1 MLHHVC
7 SAATQLKLK
16 EFLSNL
22 DSLSQS
28 ILPNIAAD
36 LMAAFSG
43 VRAELRVKSLACKIH
58 NVRVPDQPFMDRL
71 LAVLDDSSSWPS
83 RLFHACLVHGA
94 LQAPALDAEGTSV
107 THHHHSHHHSHD
119 NTDGGDMRLCSPTM
133 RPLLAS
139 RLLIVQEAMSDAPMA
154 ATCTVAPH
162 TKDDDA
168 YLTAWRI
175 NAHRLPH
182 HAHSG
187 VEVCQ
192 SICRAIELL
201 RSESWS
207 ASAHFVT
214 QYCDQNG
221 VVDLARFFR
230 NSDRSGSTCSEAD
243 EWAEAARRVL
253 SPFSAQ
259 LRLHLNPASNG
270 IRAEDGEQVVLLV
283 SWGRRF
289 HRLAE
294 GVVRRILARASC
306 LSAADS
312 AGQCVILY
320 SNRAAWLLSHF
331 TPEAAQAISALA
343 GGHWSELNI
352 VLQRIDAKWE
362 HACREEGGDGQRA
375 VTSVDFLSGVGFSGP
390 LLENRLLPLARQ
402 LDLFG
407 SPGYTMCDIARWA
420 VLQLAFPVCGPY
432 IGEDVQVGE
441 TAPRPTDANGER
453 TVMVSK
459 VR

>member
-83 RLFHACLVHGA
+83 RLLHACLVHGA

-207 ASAHFVT
+207 ASAHFVA
-214 QYCDQNG
+214 QYCDQDS

-270 IRAEDGEQVVLLV
+270 IRAEDGEQVQK
-283 SWGRRF
+283 
-289 HRLAE
+289 A
-294 GVVRRILARASC
+294 
-306 LSAADS
+306 LSA
-312 AGQCVILY
+312 
-320 SNRAAWLLSHF
+320 
-331 TPEAAQAISALA
+331 
-343 GGHWSELNI
+343 
-352 VLQRIDAKWE
+352 
-362 HACREEGGDGQRA
+362 
-375 VTSVDFLSGVGFSGP
+375 
-390 LLENRLLPLARQ
+390 
-402 LDLFG
+402 G
-407 SPGYTMCDIARWA
+407 S
-420 VLQLAFPVCGPY
+420 
-432 IGEDVQVGE
+432 
-441 TAPRPTDANGER
+441 
-453 TVMVSK
+453 
-459 VR
+459 